1 MRSAHVNLWSI
12 LIQTRLLITVVH
24 LCLMEVAYASTSV
37 DGLRV
42 RPSPE
47 RTRVVFDLAQP
58 AEHKIFTLGNPDR
71 VVIDISGADL
81 AVDVGE
87 LKLDGTQISRVRAS
101 RRNAGKDV
109 RVVFDMIRAVEPRSF
124 VLEPIMQYGDRLVI
138 DLYDKDLP
146 KAQNVGKS
154 VKTIQHRRNVIV
166 AIDAGHG
173 GDDPGAIGPTR
184 LYEKDVVLGI
194 AKDLAALFN
203 KEPGFKAVLVRK
215 GDYFIA
221 LRKRTEIARE
231 SQADVF
237 LSIHADAFKTPKVS
251 GASVYAI
258 SQRGATS
265 ETARWLAEKENRS
278 DLIGGVGG
286 VSLNDKDDLLAGVLL
301 DLSMTES
308 LSRSLEMGNAVLE
321 QLGKVNKL
329 HKKRVEQASFAV
341 LKSPDIPSILIESGY
356 ISNPGEERRLG
367 DRAHQGKLAK
377 AIFEGV
383 RSRIFSS
390 PPTGSYLAWIKQGQN
405 GPQVTHVIK
414 RGDTLSEIAQRY
426 RVSFE
431 QLKAINGLRSD
442 TIRIGQKLKIP
453 TG

>member
-1 MRSAHVNLWSI
+1 
-12 LIQTRLLITVVH
+12 
-24 LCLMEVAYASTSV
+24 
-37 DGLRV
+37 
-42 RPSPE
+42 
-47 RTRVVFDLAQP
+47 
-58 AEHKIFTLGNPDR
+58 
-71 VVIDISGADL
+71 
-81 AVDVGE
+81 
-87 LKLDGTQISRVRAS
+87 
-101 RRNAGKDV
+101 
-109 RVVFDMIRAVEPRSF
+109 MIRAVEPRSF

-383 RSRIFSS
+383 RSTMFSS
-390 PPTGSYLAWIKQGQN
+390 PPIGSYLAWIKQGQN

-414 RGDTLSEIAQRY
+414 W
-426 RVSFE
+426 
-431 QLKAINGLRSD
+431 AIPCP
-442 TIRIGQKLKIP
+442 K
-453 TG
+453 

>member
-71 VVIDISGADL
+71 VVIDISEADL
-81 AVDVGE
+81 TVDVGE

-278 DLIGGVGG
+278 DLIGGVG
-286 VSLNDKDDLLAGVLL
+286 SLKDKEDDLAFTLL
-301 DLSMTES
+301 DLSMTHN
-308 LSRSLEMGNAVLE
+308 LTFSLEMGELVLE

-329 HKKRVEQASFAV
+329 HKKSVEQAAFAV
-341 LKSPDIPSILIESGY
+341 LKSPDIPSLLIETGY

-367 DRAHQGKLAK
+367 NRAHQGKLAK